1 MNVFFIR
8 YEHFQ
13 PLWIFFLLLC
23 FFNFRKSFF
32 NCLDFLVA
40 LNLFFNCWIQF
51 LIVATFLVVVNF
63 SLFFVNLLDCC
74 KCAFNLLRLFSFVVA
89 VVDHC
94 TLVAKMLCKLIK
106 QFGHNC
112 RLEVFC
118 EKGVLENFAKFT
130 ENNYARLSS
139 AGFWHKYFPVN
150 FAKFSETSFLNF

>member
-23 FFNFRKSFF
+23 FFISRKSFF

-94 TLVAKMLCKLIK
+94 TLVAKMLCKLIVYFFSGK
-106 QFGHNC
+106 IETNSVK
-112 RLEVFC
+112 LYYI
-118 EKGVLENFAKFT
+118 VLFRQKILYTIFIVKLNLLPLF
-130 ENNYARLSS
+130 S
-139 AGFWHKYFPVN
+139 A
-150 FAKFSETSFLNF
+150 ASRI